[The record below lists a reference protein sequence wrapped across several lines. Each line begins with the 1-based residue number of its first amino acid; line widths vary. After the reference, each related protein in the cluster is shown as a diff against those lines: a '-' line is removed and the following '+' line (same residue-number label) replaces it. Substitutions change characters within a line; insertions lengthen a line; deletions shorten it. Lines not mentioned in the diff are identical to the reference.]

1 MKNKQKE
8 WHPATKPLKKK
19 KILKCKGYDNCS
31 TVQSISLYKPILVK
45 ILNFFDKISL
55 H

>member
-19 KILKCKGYDNCS
+19 KKIFQRAYIIHHVLNYAVFQ
-31 TVQSISLYKPILVK
+31 TTQVLISRFR
-45 ILNFFDKISL
+45 NFNDRL
-55 H
+55 